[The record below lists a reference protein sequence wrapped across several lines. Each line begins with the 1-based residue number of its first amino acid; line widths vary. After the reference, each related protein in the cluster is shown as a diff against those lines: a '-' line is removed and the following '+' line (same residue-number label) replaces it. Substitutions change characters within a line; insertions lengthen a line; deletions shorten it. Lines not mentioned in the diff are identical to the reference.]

1 MMMFKRITKLLA
13 ITFIG
18 AWLITLVLISMVFKT
33 EIKQVMAQNHLLPEP
48 ENLTELYFENHNDL
62 PKSITS
68 GQKYEFTFTIHNLEN
83 KDMDYPYVVF
93 LRTDEKK
100 IILDE
105 KSVNLKNGEFKM
117 IKEEFGSLNNLKMKI
132 TVELVNRNQQIDFW
146 MENR

>member
-1 MMMFKRITKLLA
+1 
-13 ITFIG
+13 
-18 AWLITLVLISMVFKT
+18 
-33 EIKQVMAQNHLLPEP
+33 
-48 ENLTELYFENHNDL
+48 
-62 PKSITS
+62 
-68 GQKYEFTFTIHNLEN
+68 
-83 KDMDYPYVVF
+83 MDYPYVVF

-146 MENR
+146 MENI

>member
-1 MMMFKRITKLLA
+1 MFKRISKLLA
-13 ITFIG
+13 ISFVVSG
-18 AWLITLVLISMVFKT
+18 AVTLMIVGFGYKSEIIT
-33 EIKQVMAQNHLLPEP
+33 VMAQNHLLPEP

-117 IKEEFGSLNNLKMKI
+117 IKEELGSLKNSKMKI

-146 MENR
+146 MENI